1 MQNNEN
7 STEIARLIEKSKNT
21 SAGLGGYIVYM
32 VILLVLLLID
42 VIYYGTHRWYDVD
55 YDIYTGL
62 FQSCILFY
70 TTVYL
75 FKGTEGHRII
85 YGWRRW
91 TLGCVFAVW
100 TLLYALGT
108 WTSLEQAGEKIHSNT
123 GYTRTELRELIQS
136 YLDEGYTMKDVQAHI
151 ITETFDKELYDRI
164 FGFLYIASCC
174 GLWYWTVSVKSIEEQ
189 ENEEDEDNAEE

>member
-1 MQNNEN
+1 MLNNEN

-108 WTSLEQAGEKIHSNT
+108 WASLEQTGERIHSNT